1 MEEEPRRV
9 QMGTAVYLIT
19 MVVQGLAKN
28 GCNVTMAGNSTLYC
42 MYVRTVGCTFSRKK
56 GEQRKSKQQ
65 SDRCFSMREIL
76 EQRSGREYMNNQHV
90 IVMVM
95 AIVMGE

>member
-1 MEEEPRRV
+1 M
-9 QMGTAVYLIT
+9 Q
-19 MVVQGLAKN
+19 KN
-28 GCNVTMAGNSTLYC
+28 GCNVTMAGNSTPYC
-42 MYVRTVGCTFSRKK
+42 MYVRTVVCTFQRKK

-65 SDRCFSMREIL
+65 SDRCFSMREMV

-95 AIVMGE
+95 AIVMGK